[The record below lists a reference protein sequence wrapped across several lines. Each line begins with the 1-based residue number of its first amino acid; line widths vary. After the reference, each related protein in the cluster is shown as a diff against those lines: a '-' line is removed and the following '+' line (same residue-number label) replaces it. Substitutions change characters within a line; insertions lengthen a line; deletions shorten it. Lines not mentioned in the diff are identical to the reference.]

1 MAGCWDFND
10 LLPVGPSITPLLVW
24 HVNWLSIL
32 WETCLMFV
40 VTIHPLDDGR
50 FLPLQ
55 VRFNYFMILIYFL
68 VFAWVISNVHEI
80 WGKKKYKILNLGM
93 QWGRDNDGSL
103 FECACECLRCC
114 DSNFSRDMGKFTLI
128 IIWLNFYSGFL
139 FACIVWH
146 I

>member
-1 MAGCWDFND
+1 MSIPWTMVDFF
-10 LLPVGPSITPLLVW
+10 LFR
-24 HVNWLSIL
+24 
-32 WETCLMFV
+32 FV
-40 VTIHPLDDGR
+40 
-50 FLPLQ
+50 
-55 VRFNYFMILIYFL
+55 FNYFMILIFFL

-114 DSNFSRDMGKFTLI
+114 DSNFSWDMGKYFSRDMGKFTLI
-128 IIWLNFYSGFL
+128 IIWLIFYSGYL

-146 I
+146 IQFTVWLIRYTSMYCAIYKHVQYIFMI